1 MQKKHQKSF
10 WKEKSLTELSQEEW
24 ESLCDGCARCCMLKL
39 EDIDTKEIAY
49 TNIACKLLNTK
60 TCKCKD
66 YQNRQRRIPD
76 CIGLNAQNIKNLN
89 WMPSTCAYRLIAE
102 GKELPWWHPL
112 VSGRS
117 DTVHIAGISVRGRT
131 ILENDTLNPDKH
143 FIDWIR

>member
-1 MQKKHQKSF
+1 MHKKNQKSF

-39 EDIDTKEIAY
+39 EDINTKEVAY
-49 TNIACKLLNTK
+49 TNIACKLLNTE

-66 YQNRQRRIPD
+66 YQNRQRRVPD
-76 CIGLNAQNIKNLN
+76 CIELNAKNIKNLD

-112 VSGRS
+112 VSGSS

-131 ILENDTLNPDKH
+131 ILENDNLNPNKH
-143 FIDWIR
+143 IIDWIR